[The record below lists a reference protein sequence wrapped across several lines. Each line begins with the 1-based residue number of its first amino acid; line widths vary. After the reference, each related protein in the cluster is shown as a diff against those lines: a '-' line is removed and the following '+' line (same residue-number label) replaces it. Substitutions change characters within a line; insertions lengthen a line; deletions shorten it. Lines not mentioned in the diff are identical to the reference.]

1 MSSSRSRQ
9 PTNRWKY
16 PTSPLCGAPWT
27 NAPTGVV
34 DAIGSEFGL
43 LETTD
48 EEEDHGFL
56 YAIDKG
62 PRRWA
67 MYLSMV
73 GPYAVFA
80 RVARDETWRE
90 ILTAGTPDLS
100 PDERRVIGR
109 LTSAG
114 LRPLDRVE
122 LERSVPLRLFIA
134 EPQNVRVFQALQRH
148 RQPSL
153 GPRHLA
159 QTRPHPG
166 CWAALKMPTE
176 RGVHHADRD
185 RRAGFNE
192 GSPFR

>member
-1 MSSSRSRQ
+1 MTTMPDVIEQIKATYKSLEVPDFAFVRRALDERPYQ
-9 PTNRWKY
+9 
-16 PTSPLCGAPWT
+16 
-27 NAPTGVV
+27 GVV
-34 DAIGSEFGL
+34 DAIGSEFEL

-90 ILTAGTPDLS
+90 ILTGGTPDLS
-100 PDERRVIGR
+100 LDERRVIGL

-114 LRPLDRVE
+114 LRPLDRAE
-122 LERSVPLRLFIA
+122 LERTVPLRLFIA
-134 EPQNVRVFQALQRH
+134 EPQNVRVFQALFSDTDILPWDLDTLR
-148 RQPSL
+148 RL
-153 GPRHLA
+153 GLIPDV
-159 QTRPHPG
+159 G
-166 CWAALKMPTE
+166 
-176 RGVHHADRD
+176 
-185 RRAGFNE
+185 RR
-192 GSPFR
+192 

>member
-1 MSSSRSRQ
+1 MPDVIEQIKATYKSLEVPDFAFVRRALDECPYQ
-9 PTNRWKY
+9 
-16 PTSPLCGAPWT
+16 
-27 NAPTGVV
+27 GVV

-43 LETTD
+43 LEIT
-48 EEEDHGFL
+48 EEEKDHGFL

-90 ILTAGTPDLS
+90 ILTGGTPDLS
-100 PDERRVIGR
+100 PDERRMIGR

-114 LRPLDRVE
+114 LRPLDRAE
-122 LERSVPLRLFIA
+122 LERPRPAPSVHRRAA
-134 EPQNVRVFQALQRH
+134 ERAGLPGPFQRYRH
-148 RQPSL
+148 PSL

-159 QTRPHPG
+159 RTRPHPG
-166 CWAALKMPTE
+166 LI
-176 RGVHHADRD
+176 
-185 RRAGFNE
+185 RAGACPS
-192 GSPFR
+192 GRIHP